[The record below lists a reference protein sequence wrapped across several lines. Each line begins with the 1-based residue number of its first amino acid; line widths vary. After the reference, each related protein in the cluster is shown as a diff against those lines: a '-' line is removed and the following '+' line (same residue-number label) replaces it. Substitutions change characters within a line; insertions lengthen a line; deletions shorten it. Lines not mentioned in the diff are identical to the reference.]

1 MTNTLAKQR
10 RRFILISLA
19 IPVALLVAFVVVP
32 AADLIRMSFTNW
44 DGLSIK
50 SDFVGLSN
58 YVSMFH
64 NADLW
69 QSLKNNAV
77 YFFVHLCMIPIEL
90 AFAVLLT
97 SKLRAAKFYKT
108 MVF

>member
-50 SDFVGLSN
+50 SDFVGWTITFPCST
-58 YVSMFH
+58 M
-64 NADLW
+64 
-69 QSLKNNAV
+69 
-77 YFFVHLCMIPIEL
+77 PIYG
-90 AFAVLLT
+90 
-97 SKLRAAKFYKT
+97 SH
-108 MVF
+108 

>member
-77 YFFVHLCMIPIEL
+77 LFCPSVYDPDRAGLCRTAHIQ
-90 AFAVLLT
+90 
-97 SKLRAAKFYKT
+97 AAGG
-108 MVF
+108 

>member
-50 SDFVGLSN
+50 SDFVGLDN
-58 YVSMFH
+58 YISMFH

-77 YFFVHLCMIPIEL
+77 YFFCPSVYD
-90 AFAVLLT
+90 
-97 SKLRAAKFYKT
+97 SDRAGFCRTAHFQAAGG
-108 MVF
+108 